1 MRSKL
6 AKLITAGIML
16 ASTGALAGATSTTF
30 NAAMF
35 IHDTSIPITQSGG
48 FRLPSALAA
57 RGWTCQ
63 VTDEALS
70 DDGRKVFRNIACRYG
85 DSTVVASAACLRTAP
100 DFDSGAFS
108 LRAGDVDAALVIT
121 CKTSVAGGA
130 SL

>member
-1 MRSKL
+1 MKRIARWFWIPAL
-6 AKLITAGIML
+6 LVPTAAG
-16 ASTGALAGATSTTF
+16 AGATSTKFT
-30 NAAMF
+30 AAMF

-70 DDGRKVFRNIACRYG
+70 DDGRRVFRNIACRYG
-85 DSTVVASAACLRTAP
+85 DSTVVASAACLRTAR